1 MRGNSVLLTWWI
13 SHSGSEEWPTELQ
26 THLHKESRAMMLGL
40 YPYTLSLN
48 WIQTSP
54 WGLPKFI
61 FSEIYLFLKRLSKV
75 IPAAAAKSFQSCPT
89 LCNHTDGSPIG
100 SSVPGILQGRLL
112 EWVAI
117 SFSNAWKWKVKVKS
131 LSCVRLLATPWT
143 VAHQAPP
150 SMRFSRQEYWS
161 ELPWFLQVIFPTQ
174 GSNPRLLHCGRFF
187 TV

>member
-75 IPAAAAKSFQSCPT
+75 IPAAAAAKSFQSCPT
-89 LCNHTDGSPIG
+89 LCDHTDGSPIG

-117 SFSNAWKWKVKVKS
+117 SFSNAWKWKVKGKS

-150 SMRFSRQEYWS
+150 SMRFSRQEHWS
-161 ELPWFLQVIFPTQ
+161 GFPFPSPIHESEKWK
-174 GSNPRLLHCGRFF
+174 GSHS
-187 TV
+187 VVSDS

>member
-100 SSVPGILQGRLL
+100 SSVPGILQGRIL

-117 SFSNAWKWKVKVKS
+117 ILLQCMKMKSESEVTQLCSTLSDPMDCSPPGSSIHEILQARILEWVAIAFSK
-131 LSCVRLLATPWT
+131 L
-143 VAHQAPP
+143 H
-150 SMRFSRQEYWS
+150 
-161 ELPWFLQVIFPTQ
+161 LQII
-174 GSNPRLLHCGRFF
+174 
-187 TV
+187 